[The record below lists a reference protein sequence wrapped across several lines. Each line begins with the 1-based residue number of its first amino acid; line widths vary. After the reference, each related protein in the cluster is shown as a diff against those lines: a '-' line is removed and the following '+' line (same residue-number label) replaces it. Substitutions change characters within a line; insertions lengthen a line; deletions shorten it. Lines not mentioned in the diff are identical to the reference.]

1 MRIRKALL
9 LLLSILLLSSVSYA
23 ADRSGQEILDDLA
36 FSNVL
41 SGSGVAELNLITEN
55 ARGQQRKYSVKV
67 YLKSDDAGDRQFLEY
82 LSPADVRGTKFLS
95 LNLEGQ
101 EDQMWLYLPAI
112 GRERRVASH
121 MTGDSFMGTDFTFDE
136 IGGNFATDNDYSA
149 KRLGDEEE
157 MGVTCYV
164 LDLTAKTSSALYER
178 MKMWVWKEE
187 MVPVKVEFYD
197 QGTEPLKT
205 LTLSDF
211 HIVSDELIPHNIIMA
226 DNSKGTKT

>member
-95 LNLEGQ
+95 QFGG
-101 EDQMWLYLPAI
+101 P
-112 GRERRVASH
+112 GRSDVA
-121 MTGDSFMGTDFTFDE
+121 
-136 IGGNFATDNDYSA
+136 
-149 KRLGDEEE
+149 
-157 MGVTCYV
+157 VPTCN
-164 LDLTAKTSSALYER
+164 R
-178 MKMWVWKEE
+178 
-187 MVPVKVEFYD
+187 
-197 QGTEPLKT
+197 QGTAHRL
-205 LTLSDF
+205 
-211 HIVSDELIPHNIIMA
+211 PH
-226 DNSKGTKT
+226 DR